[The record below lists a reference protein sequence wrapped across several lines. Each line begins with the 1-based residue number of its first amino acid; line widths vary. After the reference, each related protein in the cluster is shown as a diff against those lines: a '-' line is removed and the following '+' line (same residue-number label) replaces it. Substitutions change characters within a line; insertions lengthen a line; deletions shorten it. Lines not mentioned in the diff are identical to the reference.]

1 MDKIQLAQ
9 NLINSLLNETR
20 KSAIAPR
27 QLASIYQHILDIV
40 AVDDEARDQAVKDAQ
55 TAASGAQQTLEQM
68 QTITLQAAE
77 DIGTVEI
84 LPTQSGAK
92 TSNPAFKKALE
103 AVKQGKSVT
112 GILTTDGK
120 YMRITNAIR
129 SNKGNGIDDLRLEG
143 VASNCGSDKLAFFFI
158 RVIVHIEGNQAEMTY
173 DSTGIK
179 TLEISLKEA
188 YSMDVR
194 NLIYK
199 KDIDKL
205 SPDTI
210 VHDSDIEPL
219 QELKSI
225 LGSYINFDFGF
236 NGNTLTDEDSQFFSN
251 PFDIAELSVLSD
263 SMGLSETEC
272 ITCNVIMDITETESV
287 MFPCVFKRNRQDEE
301 SMWEITGEGTFSRN
315 DGSVWRITI
324 DAMPEN
330 NDMDVEF
337 NKLSEN
343 NIFKIID
350 VGSSGTLHQL
360 KLNKPASLLKPSS
373 VVQGQFTE
381 GVYMSVSVM
390 NTTRFDGDENIYMLG
405 MMDLS
410 GDLFYVR
417 GYIADDLLYVDF
429 QEVQE
434 KLEFSSDFF
443 VTRARISIKD
453 DAKRRVFIDLWN
465 KKCGSSGRY
474 NEETHLFELNGL
486 TDITYDE
493 ALKIYQFDTA
503 RLAGISSSGSELRYN
518 NQWQLCDLTLRTVI
532 PGNTRMVNCRLAG
545 WYKTKIDIWK
555 FGKYEH
561 VSNAEMIKG
570 YGKFPDVQK
579 ILNVIAITDNDS
591 GRSAFKDNK
600 RLTDVKIII
609 GAYTT
614 ELDLS
619 DNPLLTFES
628 YQWMV
633 ENRQNSSAV
642 TVTVPDEI
650 YSKMTG
656 GSEDWGTIASDAA
669 AKKISF
675 ATAG

>member
-40 AVDDEARDQAVKDAQ
+40 AVDDEARDQAVRDAR

-92 TSNPAFKKALE
+92 TSNQAFKKALE

-158 RVIVHIEGNQAEMTY
+158 RVIVHIEENKAEMTY

-179 TLEISLKEA
+179 SLEISLKEA

-210 VHDSDIEPL
+210 VHKSDLDPL

-263 SMGLSETEC
+263 SMGLSGTEC
-272 ITCNVIMDITETESV
+272 LTCNVIMDITETESV

-315 DGSVWRITI
+315 DGSVWRIFI

-337 NKLSEN
+337 QRLYSAATHFDKAFEPLWIQAGNMNGFKFTSVDWSNKE
-343 NIFKIID
+343 
-350 VGSSGTLHQL
+350 
-360 KLNKPASLLKPSS
+360 KPYECNGIRL
-373 VVQGQFTE
+373 
-381 GVYMSVSVM
+381 
-390 NTTRFDGDENIYMLG
+390 TRE
-405 MMDLS
+405 
-410 GDLFYVR
+410 
-417 GYIADDLLYVDF
+417 
-429 QEVQE
+429 
-434 KLEFSSDFF
+434 
-443 VTRARISIKD
+443 
-453 DAKRRVFIDLWN
+453 
-465 KKCGSSGRY
+465 
-474 NEETHLFELNGL
+474 
-486 TDITYDE
+486 E
-493 ALKIYQFDTA
+493 ALKTYILKDNPWMGTNGVNTWTCVKLVTNLMSTYRFVGVTLNGYSSTIDYFRIAPNNKNCIAALDSGGHHAFPNCIEILGSFQDKRDLDFSACA
-503 RLAGISSSGSELRYN
+503 RLKKMKLHGLTYDKILSPCWLLDLESFRYMIDNAENTTALTIRVHKTVFNRLSSE
-518 NQWQLCDLTLRTVI
+518 
-532 PGNTRMVNCRLAG
+532 
-545 WYKTKIDIWK
+545 
-555 FGKYEH
+555 
-561 VSNAEMIKG
+561 SNAEWHQVM
-570 YGKFPDVQK
+570 
-579 ILNVIAITDNDS
+579 
-591 GRSAFKDNK
+591 
-600 RLTDVKIII
+600 
-609 GAYTT
+609 
-614 ELDLS
+614 LD
-619 DNPLLTFES
+619 
-628 YQWMV
+628 
-633 ENRQNSSAV
+633 A
-642 TVTVPDEI
+642 
-650 YSKMTG
+650 
-656 GSEDWGTIASDAA
+656 SERN
-669 AKKISF
+669 ISF
-675 ATAG
+675 VSAS